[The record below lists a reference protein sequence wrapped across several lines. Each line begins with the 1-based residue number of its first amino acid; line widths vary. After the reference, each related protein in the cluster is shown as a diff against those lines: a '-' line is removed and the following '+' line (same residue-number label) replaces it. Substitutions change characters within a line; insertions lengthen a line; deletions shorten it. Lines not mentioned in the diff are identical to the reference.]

1 MLTGEQPVRSVF
13 RLPGMDCP
21 TEEQLVRLALADLD
35 DVRALTFDLDER
47 RLEAVHV
54 GPATRVLAALDPLGM
69 GAKLE
74 ASIPVSPSEY
84 EDAARRGAA
93 GPAAQRRVLG
103 IVLVINALMF
113 GVELVAG
120 LLAQSTGLIADSL
133 DMLADASIYAIALL
147 AVGRGVLEQRR
158 AARASGW
165 LQLGLAGLV
174 LADVVR
180 RASSGSE
187 PVEATMI
194 AVGLLAL
201 LANVTCLILL
211 SGHRRAGEHMRASWI
226 FTTNDVLANI
236 GVIVAG
242 VLVLMTGSAIPD
254 LVIGTGI
261 ALLVASGAWRILR
274 MR

>member
-1 MLTGEQPVRSVF
+1 MRSVF

-21 TEEQLVRLALADLD
+21 TEEQLVRLALTDLD
-35 DVRALTFDLDER
+35 DVRTLTFDLEGR
-47 RLEAVHV
+47 RLEAIHV
-54 GPATRVLAALDPLGM
+54 GPATRLMEALDPLGM
-69 GAKLE
+69 GARLE
-74 ASIPVSPSEY
+74 ASAPISPSE
-84 EDAARRGAA
+84 DLDTARRAVGRAA
-93 GPAAQRRVLG
+93 EQRRVLG
-103 IVLVINALMF
+103 IVLAINALMF

-120 LLAQSTGLIADSL
+120 LLAESTGLIADSL

-180 RASSGSE
+180 RATSGSE

-201 LANVTCLILL
+201 VANVTCLVLL

-226 FTTNDVLANI
+226 FTTNDVLANL
-236 GVIVAG
+236 GVILAG

-261 ALLVASGAWRILR
+261 AALVASGAWRILG